1 MNKLISILLS
11 LALIIL
17 LSSCNQQEKV
27 LTEAE
32 IIRDGVFIH
41 VSHGLD
47 NPHRV
52 LMALSMAERM
62 SEDKDVILYFDITG
76 VGVLLKDSPDLS
88 FAQFTGSQKQIQ
100 KLLDKGITIMACPGC
115 LQAAGKTPDDLR
127 DGVIAADKERFF
139 GFTKG
144 RILSIDY

>member
-1 MNKLISILLS
+1 MKKLISVFVLFSLTILLS
-11 LALIIL
+11 G
-17 LSSCNQQEKV
+17 CNQPEKN
-27 LTEAE
+27 LTEEE

-62 SEDKDVILYFDITG
+62 SDDKDVILYFDITG
-76 VGVLLKDSPDLS
+76 VGVLLKDSPELS
-88 FAQFTGSQKQIQ
+88 FAHFASSQEQIQ

-115 LQAAGKTPDDLR
+115 LKAAGKTPEDLR
-127 DGVIAADKERFF
+127 DGIIIADKEKFF
-139 GFTKG
+139 SFTKG